1 MFLYKKLVGCA
12 VLLVIL
18 LVVILTTWYLW
29 PGKVEIQTDLSENE
43 DNEKNIG
50 SINGPATNSQNNNQ
64 KHINFS
70 GDFIFTLLIFILLLV
85 QSIFQS
91 FIFLRSTRMNIG
103 DNKMTKDNTSSDPPL
118 ELQNMQGQ
126 QSSHFS
132 HQQPPQSQLTHYPA
146 SPPLPSPS
154 PPGNAYYTITETN
167 RYPYAP
173 MQKQISDIELREG
186 FCQTEKMSIET
197 KPEPDYKELYN
208 HLKMRSSAAGL
219 EV

>member
-1 MFLYKKLVGCA
+1 MFLYKKVVRGSI
-12 VLLVIL
+12 LLVIL
-18 LVVILTTWYLW
+18 IVVVLTTWYLW

-70 GDFIFTLLIFILLLV
+70 GDFIFTLLIFILLLI

-91 FIFLRSTRMNIG
+91 FIFLSSTRMNIG
-103 DNKMTKDNTSSDPPL
+103 GNKMTKDNKDNTSSDPI
-118 ELQNMQGQ
+118 ELQQMQGQ
-126 QSSHFS
+126 QAPHFS
-132 HQQPPQSQLTHYPA
+132 HPPTQSQLCHSYPA
-146 SPPLPSPS
+146 PSSSSLPSP
-154 PPGNAYYTITETN
+154 PPTPGNAYYTINENN

-173 MQKQISDIELREG
+173 MQNQISID
-186 FCQTEKMSIET
+186 CQTEKKSIET
-197 KPEPDYKELYN
+197 KTEPDYKELYN